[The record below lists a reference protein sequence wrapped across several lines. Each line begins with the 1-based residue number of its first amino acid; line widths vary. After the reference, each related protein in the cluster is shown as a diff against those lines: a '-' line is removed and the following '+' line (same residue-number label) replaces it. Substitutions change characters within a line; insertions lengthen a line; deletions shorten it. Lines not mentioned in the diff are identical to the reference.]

1 VFDSNKGEHHAQQ
14 KTNQPVPHTVAQSV
28 STAKHFATVEYVS
41 TAERIWTGQHV
52 SAVTTFRVKAR
63 PTPGNISKEQHM
75 SEHSYLGL
83 AFKVNLE
90 KNPKL
95 MDLSNLDET
104 LAATNKRIQAL
115 HAKNDRAKANAPDKR
130 KELNRLLNDHFNLKQ
145 WVLGCEIRVNE
156 SAGQIRNLEQRINT
170 QIAEKERTESPLGKR
185 NIEHA
190 IVGLE
195 GELAEEKNKYESLR
209 RENQQAVRQLKAF
222 DVSRIDGLKAELDA
236 PKIITK

>member
-1 VFDSNKGEHHAQQ
+1 
-14 KTNQPVPHTVAQSV
+14 
-28 STAKHFATVEYVS
+28 
-41 TAERIWTGQHV
+41 
-52 SAVTTFRVKAR
+52 
-63 PTPGNISKEQHM
+63 M
-75 SEHSYLGL
+75 SEHNYAGL
-83 AFKVNLE
+83 FFKTNLE
-90 KNPKL
+90 QHPEVFTIDEEKL
-95 MDLSNLDET
+95 NKQI
-104 LAATNKRIQAL
+104 AATTAKAQAL
-115 HAKNDRAKANAPDKR
+115 HAKNDAAKETAPDKR